1 MTVRT
6 KDDVMHSSAGPSQPF
21 CPQMPLRQ
29 NPVESR
35 RGGTPRSGVVALA
48 AAGLGQA
55 AADHVA
61 DAQ

>member
-1 MTVRT
+1 
-6 KDDVMHSSAGPSQPF
+6 MHSSAGPSQPF

-29 NPVESR
+29 NPVGSR